1 MMSRSIKVVLSI
13 CVCSAVPLIVDY
25 FTNWSKVLP
34 GNLIFVRRDNG
45 EVLRFDLKKKKKN
58 FYLMVKNKEF
68 LKIVN

>member
-45 EVLRFDLKKKKKN
+45 EVLRFDLKKKKKGLG
-58 FYLMVKNKEF
+58 FEEAHRIYF
-68 LKIVN
+68 